1 MNCDLADRDLLSLQ
15 DLLAMDSKEIEQKI
29 FFVAEKKPKD
39 KNHIF
44 VQIKCSKFQ
53 RDNESMMMLQIINIS
68 DSILYS

>member
-1 MNCDLADRDLLSLQ
+1 MG
-15 DLLAMDSKEIEQKI
+15 SKEIEQKI
-29 FFVAEKKPKD
+29 FFVAEKKSKD
-39 KNHIF
+39 KNHKF